1 VLDMGDGLNSVPKFW
16 GVATLETNFS
26 TLEQFGIFLSAKGT
40 LQINTTQQTKV
51 ETITLPGIGPN
62 GSDAART
69 FHAAAAVVLAVAD
82 RPGAPA
88 PAGHDQ

>member
-51 ETITLPGIGPN
+51 ETITLPASGRT
-62 GSDAART
+62 AAMQ
-69 FHAAAAVVLAVAD
+69 HA
-82 RPGAPA
+82 RSRCGRSRSRCR
-88 PAGHDQ
+88 